1 MKRLICGT
9 IIKAHGLKGEVKVY
23 PKTDFIEDRFQVKK
37 KLFVNNKDEIIVKSV
52 RKQKELLLVTFVGYD
67 RIEDIEPLIK
77 KDLYVD
83 VEEDDHDGLFY
94 FELKEMDVY
103 DQNNKLIGKVQD
115 VMTTAAH
122 DVLIIDH
129 NGKKLMIPYV
139 DAFILDEDVD
149 NKKII
154 VKLIPGMIDEN

>member
-23 PKTDFIEDRFQVKK
+23 PKTDFIEDRFQANN
-37 KLFVNNKDEIIVKSV
+37 KLYLNNKDEIVIKSV

-67 RIEDIEPLIK
+67 RIEAIEPLIK
-77 KDLYVD
+77 NDLYID
-83 VEEDDHDGLFY
+83 VEDDDHDGLFY
-94 FELKEMDVY
+94 FELKQMSVY
-103 DQNNKLIGKVQD
+103 DEQDQLIGTVQD

-129 NGKKLMIPYV
+129 HGKKLMIPYV
-139 DAFILDEDVD
+139 DAFIVDEDVD
-149 NKKII
+149 LKKII
-154 VKLIPGMIDEN
+154 VKLIPGMINEN